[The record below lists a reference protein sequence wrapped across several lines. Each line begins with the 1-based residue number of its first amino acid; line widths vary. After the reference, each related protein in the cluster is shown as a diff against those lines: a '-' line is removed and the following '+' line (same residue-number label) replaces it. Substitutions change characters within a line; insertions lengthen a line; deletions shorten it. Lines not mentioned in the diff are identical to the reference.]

1 MPIRDAVPD
10 DAESIR
16 AVHRASI
23 TGLGPQAYDDE
34 QVAAWAR
41 GCDDADYRAA
51 IQSPELDYVVAERD
65 GGIIGFG
72 SLRDPAPDH
81 YDDAVDVEIT
91 AVYVHP
97 SVAREGVGNRITDE
111 LEARARNADATV
123 LGLTASLPAVP
134 FYASRGYER
143 VKERT
148 HEFSADAGT
157 GVTGTVVEMRRLL

>member
-1 MPIRDAVPD
+1 VSIRDAVPD
-10 DAESIR
+10 DAEAIR
-16 AVHRASI
+16 TVHRASI

-41 GCDDADYRAA
+41 GCADADYRAA
-51 IQSPELDYVVAERD
+51 IQSPELDYVVAEQ
-65 GGIIGFG
+65 GCEVVGFG

-81 YDDAVDVEIT
+81 SDDVIDAEIT

-97 SVAREGVGNRITDE
+97 SVAREGVGSRIADE
-111 LEARARNADATV
+111 LEIRARDADATI

-143 VKERT
+143 VEERT
-148 HEFSADAGT
+148 HEFSAGAGT
-157 GVTGTVVEMRRLL
+157 GVTGTVVEMRRPL